1 MNQPLEYLST
11 VTSKGRVTIPAAV
24 RQKLGID
31 QHDNVVFRIVD
42 GRIELDRLPMTLDEA
57 YGSVEPLNRQED
69 FAEQRTIAREERV
82 AAWLR
87 KQSQ

>member
-1 MNQPLEYLST
+1 MSQPLEYLST

-57 YGSVEPLNRQED
+57 YGSVEPLNRPED

-82 AAWLR
+82 AVWLR